1 MRYSK
6 DRVSKALRNA
16 SGLLKGPIH
25 PAAEIAQVLSPYM
38 DCTEITGATGQARD
52 DMRSSI
58 FGLMGDAYR
67 RENNVQLAAQW
78 YRRASLISP
87 GSHAPVYAHMVREH
101 QLADFYSD
109 ALATLEEHQRRCL
122 GKPIMARFLARIVGS
137 RGWTDREKGDLEFL
151 RHHAVPK
158 AA

>member
-6 DRVSKALRNA
+6 DPVSKALRKA
-16 SGLLKGPIH
+16 SGLLTGPIH

-38 DCTEITGATGQARD
+38 DCTEITGAAGQAHD

-87 GSHAPVYAHMVREH
+87 GSHAPAYAHMVREH

-109 ALATLEEHQRRCL
+109 ALTTLEAHQRRRL
-122 GKPIMARFLARIVGS
+122 AKPVLTRLLRRFVAS
-137 RGWTDREKGDLEFL
+137 RKEDLEKGDLEFL
-151 RHHAVPK
+151 RQHAVPK

>member
-6 DRVSKALRNA
+6 DAVSKALRKA
-16 SGLLKGPIH
+16 AGLLTGPTH
-25 PAAEIAQVLSPYM
+25 PVEKIAQILSPYM
-38 DCTEITGATGQARD
+38 DCIEITGVVGQAHD

-58 FGLMGDAYR
+58 FALMGDAYR

-87 GSHAPVYAHMVREH
+87 GSHASVYAHMVREH
-101 QLADFYSD
+101 QLTDFYSD
-109 ALATLEEHQRRCL
+109 ALAALEKHQQRWLARPRMVRLLLRVVGRHRWAAPEEH
-122 GKPIMARFLARIVGS
+122 
-137 RGWTDREKGDLEFL
+137 DLDFL
-151 RHHAVPK
+151 RQHAIPK